1 MPDTPFDYQR
11 EDLIAQQAE
20 RTDSIAII
28 SDDGQWTYRD
38 LHVLIQNSCSQ
49 LAGSTHS
56 FYPFICEKNLE
67 SIALFFSFLRLK
79 KIAFPLNAKLPE
91 HQIKD
96 ILQKIE
102 DHDSVHEK
110 QLATFLLTSGS
121 SGKPKI
127 ACHSLGNHYFSA
139 MGSNS
144 VIPLSPNDRWLLTLP
159 LYHVG
164 GLQILFRSFVASSAV
179 VISNKPMIETLLNK
193 KITHLSLVPTQ
204 LYRLLNEDH
213 SVLKRLSSQ
222 LKCILLGGGPI
233 SAELYKKAI
242 ELGLRV
248 CPSYG
253 LTEMTSQVC
262 TDSSQSPYLSCGRPL
277 PFREVKV
284 SEDGEILVK
293 GETLFQGYVENST
306 PLLNLNDGWFA
317 TGDLG
322 SFGADGTLHFLGRKD
337 HLFISGGENIQ
348 PEEIEEHLLRFPG
361 IVQAIVV
368 PLNDEEF
375 GARPVAFVLN
385 EEKSFC
391 PDAIRDF
398 LKVYLPSYK
407 VPIRFYPLNC
417 EDRLKPDRSTLRAL
431 AAAFEEQKQV
441 PSA

>member
-1 MPDTPFDYQR
+1 MPDTPSDNPR
-11 EDLIAQQAE
+11 EDLICPIAQRAE
-20 RTDSIAII
+20 RTDSIAVI
-28 SDDGQWTYRD
+28 SDEGQWSYRD
-38 LHVLIQNSCSQ
+38 LHLLIQNSCSQ
-49 LAGSTHS
+49 LARSTKS
-56 FYPFICEKNLE
+56 FYPFMCEKNLE
-67 SIALFFSFLRLK
+67 SIVLFFSLLRLK

-91 HQIKD
+91 HQINEV
-96 ILQKIE
+96 LQKLE
-102 DHDSVHEK
+102 AANDSMNEK
-110 QLATFLLTSGS
+110 QIATLLLTSGS

-127 ACHSLGNHYFSA
+127 AGHSLGNHYFSA

-144 VIPLSPNDRWLLTLP
+144 IIPLSPDDRWLLSLP

-164 GLQILFRSFVASSAV
+164 GLQILFRSFFASSTV
-179 VISNKPMIETLLNK
+179 VISNQPMAETILNK

-204 LYRLLNEDH
+204 LYRLLNEDP
-213 SVLKRLSSQ
+213 SLLKKWSSQ
-222 LKCILLGGGPI
+222 LKYILLGGGPI

-248 CPSYG
+248 CPTYG

-262 TDSSQSPYLSCGRPL
+262 TDSSQSPYLSCGHPL

-293 GETLFQGYVENST
+293 GETLFQGYLEKGP

-322 SFGADGTLHFLGRKD
+322 SFRSNGALHFLGRKD

-348 PEEIEEHLLRFPG
+348 PEEIEEYLLRFPG

-375 GARPVAFVLN
+375 GARPVAFIRN
-385 EEKSFC
+385 EVNAFC
-391 PDAIRDF
+391 PDAVRDF
-398 LKVYLPSYK
+398 LKAYLPSYK
-407 VPIRFYPLNC
+407 VPIRFYPLDF

-431 AAAFEEQKQV
+431 AATFEEQK
-441 PSA
+441 